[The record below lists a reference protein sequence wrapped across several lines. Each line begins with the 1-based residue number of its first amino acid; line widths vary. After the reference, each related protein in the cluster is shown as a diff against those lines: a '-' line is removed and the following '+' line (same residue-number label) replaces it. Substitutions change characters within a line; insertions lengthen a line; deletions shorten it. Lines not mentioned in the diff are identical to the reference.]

1 MFHQPTTDEFIRI
14 FGKHIP
20 KPILPLKKFAVLVL
34 LTEKDGELHYVLT
47 KRAANVRQPGDIC
60 FPGGHQEEGE
70 TFEDTA
76 LRETEEELGIP
87 AASIRILG
95 KTDFMLTAYGGIIQ
109 PYIGFVSYKHYCV
122 LTYQKEEVAEVF
134 TIPLR
139 VFLSQEPEV
148 HDMYWKADM
157 NVPFPYERI
166 ENGKEYKFRQNRIP
180 QLFYTYENRTIWG
193 LTAQIISHITQM
205 LSQAP
210 PQPEQKRK
218 NH

>member
-1 MFHQPTTDEFIRI
+1 MYHPPTTDDIIRV
-14 FGKHIP
+14 FGKHTP

-34 LTEKDGELHYVLT
+34 LTEKNGELHFILT
-47 KRAANVRQPGDIC
+47 KRAPNVRQPGDIC

-70 TFEDTA
+70 SFQETA

-134 TIPLR
+134 TVPMRAL
-139 VFLSQEPEV
+139 LTQEPEV
-148 HDMYWKADM
+148 YDMYWKADM
-157 NVPFPYERI
+157 SVPFPYDRI
-166 ENGKEYKFRQNRIP
+166 ENGKAYGFRENRVP
-180 QLFYTYENRTIWG
+180 ELFYTYENRTIWG
-193 LTAQIISHITQM
+193 LTAQIIAHIAQM
-205 LSQAP
+205 LSQP
-210 PQPEQKRK
+210 PQPLEQKRK
-218 NH
+218 KH